1 MNDHDKDIAKFIQAT
16 DEVDQF
22 TSQNSEILS
31 MFFFSMDRYES
42 KPRELLIKISI
53 LLLLSVVNLFEKL
66 KKILKL
72 NQQASLKALNQPKA

>member
-22 TSQNSEILS
+22 TTQNSEILS

-53 LLLLSVVNLFEKL
+53 LLLLSVVNLFENL